1 MSGIWV
7 LAEHREGSLREI
19 TFEMLA
25 KGRELALQ
33 QGVPL
38 VCLLLGNQISEM
50 AKDLQSQ
57 ADQVWTLEGACLE
70 HFHSETYQAVL
81 AELWSQGPPLAA
93 LIGHTAQGMELT
105 PALSV
110 ALNIPLIT
118 DCLDV
123 SISQESLRC
132 VRQIYNGKIQSVT
145 VTTSGPPFLVTCRPG
160 SWAWPSPPAPPGQL
174 KVLGLSLPEEPDYK
188 HFIQYLYQ
196 ENEAVDITQADIL
209 VSIGRGI
216 EAVENI
222 SLAQELAD
230 LLGGVVSCS
239 RPVADWKWLPKGRQ
253 VGCSGKT
260 VRPKIYLALGI
271 SGAFQHQI
279 GMKGSET
286 IIAVNKDPKAPIF
299 QVADYGI
306 IGDLF
311 QVVPA
316 LIEKIKENPLK

>member
-19 TFEMLA
+19 TMEMLA
-25 KGRELALQ
+25 KGKELALQ

-57 ADQVWTLEGACLE
+57 ADQIWTLEGASLE
-70 HFHSETYQAVL
+70 NFHSETYQAVL

-93 LIGHTAQGMELT
+93 LIGHTAQGMELA

-132 VRQIYNGKIQSVT
+132 VRQIYNGKIQSMV
-145 VTTSGPPFLVTCRPG
+145 VALSGPPFLVTCRPG
-160 SWAWPSPPAPPGQL
+160 SWAWPSPPASPGQL

-188 HFIQYLYQ
+188 HFIRYLYQ
-196 ENEAVDITQADIL
+196 ENEEVDITQADIL

-216 EAVENI
+216 GDIENI

-316 LIEKIKENPLK
+316 LIGKIKENPLK